1 MQFTSVNDIVI
12 HYDFQQST
20 EEKPV
25 LVFINSLGTDFRI
38 WNEVRKRLSNDVS
51 TLVYDKRGH
60 GLSDVGTTPY
70 TIELLASDLIALL
83 DRLSIKQVIICGLS
97 VGGLIAQ
104 GVYASRPDL
113 IAGLILS
120 NTAHKI
126 GTAEMWNARIDAIQQ
141 DSLASILDTTMP
153 RWFTPNYRHPDNPAY
168 RAYCNM
174 FVRQP
179 LDGYAATCAALR
191 DADFTEAAAKI
202 SIPVLCL
209 VGDQD
214 GSTPPTLVREL
225 ASLIPGAYFSE
236 IAASG
241 HIPCVEQPDAYV
253 ALLRNFL
260 SNRFEHGE

>member
-12 HYDFQQST
+12 HYDFRQST

-38 WNEVRKRLSNDVS
+38 WNEVRKRLQSDVS
-51 TLVYDKRGH
+51 TLVFDKRGH
-60 GLSDVGTTPY
+60 GLSDVGATPY

-83 DRLSIKQVIICGLS
+83 DKLSIKQAVICGLS

-113 IAGLILS
+113 VAGLILS

-126 GTAEMWNARIDAIQQ
+126 GTAEMWNARIDAVRQ
-141 DSLASILDTTMP
+141 DGLASILDATMP
-153 RWFTPNYRHPDNPAY
+153 RWFTPDYRRPDNPAY
-168 RAYCNM
+168 QAYCNM

-179 LDGYAATCAALR
+179 VDGYTATCAALR
-191 DADFTEAAAKI
+191 DADFTEAANKI
-202 SIPVLCL
+202 SVPVFCL

-214 GSTPPTLVREL
+214 GSTPPALVREL
-225 ASLIPGAYFSE
+225 ANLIPGADFSE